1 VPGLGIGRPVPAMLA
16 CAPGGGMAKIVN
28 LQPAAAPEAAA
39 VPHKTRV
46 PATRPAAVSS
56 TLVSPSSRVGRFPA
70 RELQLMQVTDFG
82 ERMPSA

>member
-1 VPGLGIGRPVPAMLA
+1 
-16 CAPGGGMAKIVN
+16 
-28 LQPAAAPEAAA
+28 

-70 RELQLMQVTDFG
+70 REPAHLQLMQVTDQLLKIESQFIVSVTPFAL
-82 ERMPSA
+82 RRACSSHQRAIT